1 MSEELSPAK
10 RLAEYFRKEDTV
22 ESIRKVTAG
31 YLVPETVASFALQNI
46 RKNNELLSCD
56 PITLLEAVRTLA
68 QMGCMPDG
76 IHGYL
81 VPFWDKNTG
90 KRLCTPVP
98 AARGLVRMAQDNGIR
113 SIQFDIVHKND
124 DFAWSINNGQLQMSH
139 TPELWTNS
147 EPIGAY
153 CTWRDK
159 DGTMHGVV
167 MTKAEIDKV
176 RNGSRAKNAKPWTE
190 FYDQMALKTVVRRAS
205 KQWAL
210 PYAICEAMQRADDM
224 EFSEPRNI
232 TPEHKGDKSPSFIEI
247 EPEKG
252 EQENA

>member
-1 MSEELSPAK
+1 MSDELAQVK
-10 RLAEYFRKEDTV
+10 RIADFFLDGKTL
-22 ESIRKVTAG
+22 ESIGRVTAG
-31 YLVPETVASFALQNI
+31 YLLPETVASLAVQNI
-46 RKNNELLSCD
+46 KRNEELLSCD

-81 VPFWDKNTG
+81 VPFWDSKSG
-90 KRLCTPVP
+90 KRNCTPIP
-98 AARGLVRMAQDNGIR
+98 SARGLVRMAQDNGVR
-113 SIQFDIVHKND
+113 SIQFDIVYKND
-124 DFAWSINNGQLQMSH
+124 VFTWSIDNGELKMSH
-139 TPELWTNS
+139 TPELWTKS
-147 EPIGAY
+147 EIVGAY
-153 CTWRDK
+153 CTWK
-159 DGTMHGVV
+159 DTDETRHGVF
-167 MTKAEIDKV
+167 MTKAEIDKI
-176 RNGSRAKNAKPWTE
+176 RNISKNKNGLTWSQ

-232 TPEHKGDKSPSFIEI
+232 TPENKGDKSPSFIEI

-252 EQENA
+252 E